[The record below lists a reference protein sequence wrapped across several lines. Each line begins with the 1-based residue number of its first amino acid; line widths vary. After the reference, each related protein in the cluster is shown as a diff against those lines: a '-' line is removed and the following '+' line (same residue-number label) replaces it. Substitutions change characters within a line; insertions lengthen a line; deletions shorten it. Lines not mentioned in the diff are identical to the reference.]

1 MDHLNKNKI
10 FRKKRVKPIK
20 NYIKNLKSIDKLQKN
35 VKI

>member
-10 FRKKRVKPIK
+10 FRKKKVKFIK

-35 VKI
+35 VKM

>member
-20 NYIKNLKSIDKLQKN
+20 NLKSIDKLQKN